1 MTEAHHHECRVE
13 ATKIIA
19 NLAENES
26 AHGPLVKNEICPALR
41 ACLESD
47 EQAALHPACL
57 TAIGNLCL
65 ADNGSNAVL
74 TEAVSYH
81 ATHATEYHT
90 EHPPEHTPHTIHH
103 TPQLS
108 HKHTPLR
115 LAAVAGHLRPRDG
128 GAARC

>member
-1 MTEAHHHECRVE
+1 ME

-19 NLAENES
+19 NLAENEA
-26 AHGPLVKNEICPALR
+26 AHGPLIKNEICPALR

-81 ATHATEYHT
+81 ASHATEYHT
-90 EHPPEHTPHTIHH
+90 EHTPNIVHNRAHATHH
-103 TPQLS
+103 TPYTTIKPQA
-108 HKHTPLR
+108 HTPEACCCCR
-115 LAAVAGHLRPRDG
+115 A
-128 GAARC
+128 C